1 MSGPLVVLVGPM
13 GVGKSTVGELLAAR
27 LGTTY
32 RDTDADV
39 VAEAGKPI
47 AEIFYDEGEEHFRA
61 LERRAVAAALAGHAG
76 VLSLGGGAVLD
87 GATRE
92 LLADRPVVYLS
103 MDVDEA
109 VRRVGLGAA
118 RPLLAVNPR
127 RQWRELMDARR
138 HLYEEVARTV
148 VATDEN
154 TPEEVAQAI
163 IDALELPEGQA
174 ATGVENTGMTQQGP
188 TRIQV
193 AGSAGSDPY
202 EVLVG
207 HQLLGELP
215 ELIGDRARRVAV
227 LHPEALA
234 DTGEAVRQD
243 LADQGYEAIAIQL
256 PNAEEAKTVEVAAYC
271 WKALGQTGFTRSD
284 VIVGI
289 GGGATTDVA
298 GFVAASWLRGV
309 RWIAIP
315 TTVLGMVDAAVG
327 GKTGINTAEGKNLVG
342 AFHPPSGVLCDL
354 AALDSLPVHD
364 YVSGMAEIIKAGFI
378 ADPVILDLV
387 EADPEGARTPAGPH
401 TAELI
406 ERSIRVKAEVVS
418 SDLKESGLRE
428 ILNYGHTLAHAI
440 EKNERYKW
448 RHGAAVSIGMVFAAE
463 LGRLAG
469 RLDDATAD
477 RHRTVLE
484 SVGLPL
490 AYRADQWP
498 KLLENM
504 KVDKKSRGNLLR
516 FIVLDALGKPTVLEG
531 PDPAVLL
538 AAYGEVSA

>member
-1 MSGPLVVLVGPM
+1 MSAPLIVLVGPM
-13 GVGKSTVGELLAAR
+13 GVGKSTVGELLAER

-39 VAEAGKPI
+39 VAAAGKPI
-47 AEIFYDEGEEHFRA
+47 AEIFYDEGEERFRE
-61 LERRAVAAALAGHAG
+61 LERRAVRDAVAEHTG

-87 GATRE
+87 EATRA
-92 LLADRPVVYLS
+92 LLAGHAVVYLS

-109 VRRVGLGAA
+109 VKRVGLNTA

-127 RQWRELMDARR
+127 RQWRELMEARR
-138 HLYEEVARTV
+138 HLYTDVARAV
-148 VATDEN
+148 VATDER
-154 TPEEVAQAI
+154 TPHEVAQAVLE
-163 IDALELPEGQA
+163 ALELPDTPSSGREN
-174 ATGVENTGMTQQGP
+174 ATMTEQGP
-188 TRIQV
+188 TRIQI
-193 AGSAGSDPY
+193 AGSAGTDPY
-202 EVLVG
+202 EVVIG
-207 HQLLGELP
+207 RQLLGELP
-215 ELIGDRARRVAV
+215 AFIGDRVKRVAI

-234 DTGEAVRQD
+234 ETGEAVRQD

-271 WKALGQTGFTRSD
+271 WKALGQTGFTRTD
-284 VIVGI
+284 VIVGV

-298 GFVAASWLRGV
+298 GFVAATWLRGV
-309 RWIAIP
+309 RWIAVP
-315 TTVLGMVDAAVG
+315 TTVLAMVDAAVG

-342 AFHPPSGVLCDL
+342 AFHPPAGVLCDL
-354 AALDSLPVHD
+354 AALDSLPVND

-378 ADPVILDLV
+378 ADPAILDLV
-387 EADPEGARTPAGPH
+387 EADPQGARTPAGPH
-401 TAELI
+401 TSELI
-406 ERSIRVKAEVVS
+406 ERAIRVKAEVVS

-448 RHGAAVSIGMVFAAE
+448 RHGAAVSVGMVFAAE

-477 RHRTVLE
+477 RHRAVLE

-490 AYRADQWP
+490 TYRGDQWP

-504 KVDKKSRGNLLR
+504 KVDKKSRGDLLR
-516 FIVLDALGKPTVLEG
+516 FIVLDGLGKPTVLEG